1 MSLLFYP
8 PNLLYI
14 CKQLFLLPKLNMF
27 DLTLFGGRRKMI
39 ISMKYLLYLKKGKLL
54 FDSKILMN
62 KSSIVKFQRRD
73 AKTLYRK

>member
-1 MSLLFYP
+1 
-8 PNLLYI
+8 
-14 CKQLFLLPKLNMF
+14 MF